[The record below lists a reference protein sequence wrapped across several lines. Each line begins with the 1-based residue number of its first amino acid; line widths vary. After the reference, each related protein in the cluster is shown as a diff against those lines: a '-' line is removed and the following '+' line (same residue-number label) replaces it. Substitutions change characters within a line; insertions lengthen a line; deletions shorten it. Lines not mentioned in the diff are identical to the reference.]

1 MEDVSRT
8 AMADK
13 ESEAIDDDANLHDQL
28 KSMEAKLSRLRD
40 ARQQHNDAGKRSA
53 DKRNSVQKEYNILR
67 ESINEK
73 LAENKKIRVRA
84 KAHQAR
90 RDAIQE
96 QIRELIGQARD
107 SRSGKGKKSP
117 IVELAELTAQIEK
130 LETMLETTPM
140 KIEKENKVVK
150 LVKQHMNRKRELEP
164 LVEEEMK
171 IKIDLGNIEG
181 SIKELKAEAD
191 TEHKAMV
198 EAHNEGDKVWETI
211 KPLFEERDFK
221 KAEGDRLHAAFLE
234 CRKQADEVHQSVLEM
249 LAQVNEIRDKLKQ
262 ERLEAQSWI
271 DDHNESVRTA
281 LTTPDKD
288 ENLANSLTE
297 ALLAGSSVSIGGT
310 ERGTNRNARG
320 KKDSKNTQRRRG
332 ASRGNRGRTVPKEE

>member
-1 MEDVSRT
+1 MPRVSTPCDFPFSNTQRALQMEDVSRT

-140 KIEKENKVVK
+140 KIEKENKNEV
-150 LVKQHMNRKRELEP
+150 
-164 LVEEEMK
+164 
-171 IKIDLGNIEG
+171 
-181 SIKELKAEAD
+181 LK
-191 TEHKAMV
+191 V
-198 EAHNEGDKVWETI
+198 LNW
-211 KPLFEERDFK
+211 FEQGK
-221 KAEGDRLHAAFLE
+221 SGP
-234 CRKQADEVHQSVLEM
+234 
-249 LAQVNEIRDKLKQ
+249 
-262 ERLEAQSWI
+262 
-271 DDHNESVRTA
+271 ESKSFSFMGC
-281 LTTPDKD
+281 LQ
-288 ENLANSLTE
+288 NF
-297 ALLAGSSVSIGGT
+297 G
-310 ERGTNRNARG
+310 
-320 KKDSKNTQRRRG
+320 
-332 ASRGNRGRTVPKEE
+332 